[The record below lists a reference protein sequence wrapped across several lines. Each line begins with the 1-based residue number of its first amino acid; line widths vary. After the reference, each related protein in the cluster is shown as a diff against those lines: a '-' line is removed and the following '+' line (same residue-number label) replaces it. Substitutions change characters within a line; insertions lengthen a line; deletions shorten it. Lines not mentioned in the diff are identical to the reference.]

1 MKIFLLIISVFLG
14 SISLISAQD
23 FKQFVPD
30 KEPFKVFRMPK
41 FPQIVKPENKN
52 DETFDKEIK
61 FSELDNMPIM
71 KYGISAEE
79 MPIYKPSNKVKY
91 SLLTIDPLKKGDIF
105 VPEK

>member
-1 MKIFLLIISVFLG
+1 MKRVLLMLSVFIG
-14 SISLISAQD
+14 STCLISAQD
-23 FKQFVPD
+23 FKKFIPE
-30 KEPFKVFRMPK
+30 KEPFKVFKLPE
-41 FPQIVKPENKN
+41 FPQIVIPENKN

-71 KYGISAEE
+71 KLGIPSEQ

-91 SLLTIDPLKKGDIF
+91 SLLAIDPLKKEDIF